1 MISILKRFFCALA
14 FESLLSVQN
23 MKRDSMT
30 SMFKGFFFFFFQ
42 KYHLQI
48 FRKYLCSLK

>member
-23 MKRDSMT
+23 MKRNSMT
-30 SMFKGFFFFFFQ
+30 SMFKGFFFSFSRSI
-42 KYHLQI
+42 I
-48 FRKYLCSLK
+48 FRFLGSTYVH